1 MSDAEGGQHVRRAA
15 PRLTPER
22 VRTMDFPRTP
32 IGRRGWSEDDVRSFL
47 QRVAE
52 EIAGRDAV
60 ESALRA
66 EVAYY
71 KDRLVQWQSERA
83 AAAAG
88 AGGAGTG
95 SGGAAQPE
103 PAVPEPTL
111 EAINLLSQA
120 QQEADAY
127 VAQAQD
133 YCRRLTAEARDHA
146 QAILGDAQARAE
158 AAAERA
164 VHDYRARSGEGY
176 AAELEELERRLAWAR
191 TFLASLETV
200 ETQLRT
206 AREALTYEVDKLGP
220 PRAALAGGPRP
231 AIPPPGRGP
240 EGG

>member
-1 MSDAEGGQHVRRAA
+1 MSDAEGGQNVRRAA

-22 VRTMDFPRTP
+22 VRTMNFPRTP

-52 EIAGRDAV
+52 EISGRDAV

-71 KDRLVQWQSERA
+71 KDRLVQWRSERA
-83 AAAAG
+83 ASE

-95 SGGAAQPE
+95 SGGGAPPE

-158 AAAERA
+158 TAAERA

-206 AREALTYEVDKLGP
+206 AREALTYEVDKLGA
-220 PRAALAGGPRP
+220 PRAALARAPQP
-231 AIPPPGRGP
+231 ASPPPGRHPDDG
-240 EGG
+240 